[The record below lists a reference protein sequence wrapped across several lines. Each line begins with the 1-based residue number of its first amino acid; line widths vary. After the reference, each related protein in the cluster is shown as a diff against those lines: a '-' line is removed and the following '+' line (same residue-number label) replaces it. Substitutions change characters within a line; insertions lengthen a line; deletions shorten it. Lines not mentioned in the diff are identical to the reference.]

1 LHLCSSLAVQL
12 LVLIFPF
19 GDIAKSLPDVEQ
31 IVQLCVRQ
39 LDSADQPTRQSLS
52 KLVAHVLGFTQTEY
66 AVPVPEA
73 PKLKKK
79 APEGLNE
86 DQDNDLAPPV
96 QEMKRLLTP
105 QEMLAQLSAQFN
117 KPNATR
123 RTRVGIFDCYI
134 ALLSSLGAK
143 FVENNY
149 VLIVGHFMTDIV
161 SHSRNTASRFEVL
174 FVRKL
179 VDIVL
184 RDLIGVRVLGEQAQ
198 ISAIQE
204 LSNAYLKRWPAL
216 MPGQTAPNLYV
227 LVVVLREVAG
237 LLQQLGNAPTPVQ
250 DALMDPMM
258 TLLSHPKH
266 SVRISAAWTLR
277 CFCYSTPLR
286 LPKVLL
292 SLVELLQ
299 NDLSALVTPAAPSDI
314 NARVLGRAY
323 GLAGL
328 LSVISK
334 RPLYASYDI
343 SANVFYIAVQQLKRA
358 GEHDVKVAKVEIE
371 VAWTL
376 IASLMTLGPNFVR
389 AHLPQLLVLWRNALP
404 KPTTKDGQSGRSAA
418 EWTFLLSVREYA
430 LRAVYSF
437 LTHNSSALL
446 TADVARRVT
455 SLLTNALQFANT
467 FSSQRVVEEVIDGQP
482 QEHQGFSLVHVE
494 SLFRSRIYQSFMA
507 LGVSK
512 VSETTQASLLQSA
525 ISLFA
530 SPEGYSGSSVQAAIA
545 ASSGAF
551 TSIWQSTDCYA
562 YGVTDIE
569 INENLSPDAVEGQGD
584 WLNRDTINAAIDD
597 IVSC

>member
-1 LHLCSSLAVQL
+1 
-12 LVLIFPF
+12 
-19 GDIAKSLPDVEQ
+19 
-31 IVQLCVRQ
+31 
-39 LDSADQPTRQSLS
+39 
-52 KLVAHVLGFTQTEY
+52 
-66 AVPVPEA
+66 
-73 PKLKKK
+73 
-79 APEGLNE
+79 
-86 DQDNDLAPPV
+86 
-96 QEMKRLLTP
+96 MKRLLTP
-105 QEMLAQLSAQFN
+105 QDMFTQLSTQFN

-123 RTRVGIFDCYI
+123 RTRVGIFDCYV
-134 ALLSSLGAK
+134 ALLNTLGAK

-149 VLIVGHFMTDIV
+149 ALIVGHFMTEIV
-161 SHSRNTASRFEVL
+161 SHPRNTATRYDVL
-174 FVRKL
+174 FIRSL

-184 RDLIGVRVLGEQAQ
+184 RDLIGVRMLSEQAQ

-204 LSNAYLKRWPAL
+204 LSNAYLKRWPAM
-216 MPGQTAPNLYV
+216 MPGQTAPNQYV
-227 LVVVLREVAG
+227 LVVILREAAG
-237 LLQQLGNAPTPVQ
+237 LQQQLGNAPTPVQ

-258 TLLSHPKH
+258 TLLSHPAH
-266 SVRISAAWTLR
+266 SVRLSAAWTLR

-314 NARVLGRAY
+314 NSRVLGRAY

-328 LSVISK
+328 LSVIPK

-430 LRAVYSF
+430 LRAVHAF
-437 LTHNSSALL
+437 LLHNSVALL
-446 TADVARRVT
+446 TADVARRVA

-467 FSSQRVVEEVIDGQP
+467 FSSQRVVEEATDGAF
-482 QEHQGFSLVHVE
+482 QEQHGLTLVQVE
-494 SLFRSRIYQSFMA
+494 ALFRARIYQAFMA

-525 ISLFA
+525 IALFA
-530 SPEGYSGSSVQAAIA
+530 SPEGYTGSSVQAAIA

-551 TSIWQSTDCYA
+551 TSVWQSTDCYA

-569 INENLSPDAVEGQGD
+569 VNENLSPDAVEGQGD
-584 WLNRDTINAAIDD
+584 WLNRDTINASIDD
-597 IVSC
+597 MVGLYFLWC